1 MKGGCVLWN
10 TLVEARLA
18 LSGGKK
24 DADKGGLSGNDEGGL
39 SRNDTGGFSGDD
51 KGELSNSEKELP
63 GVKDDADVMADSGD
77 DAVPPEYHFVGR
89 GYSRSLMSARQF
101 ARERVYGCSPWSL
114 PYTNKQSCTV
124 IPGNPTLHPLHPLHP
139 LHLLP
144 PHNTLSL
151 PPPLHRRTPSSTP
164 SPPHSASP
172 PGRPA

>member
-1 MKGGCVLWN
+1 MKGGCVLRS

-18 LSGGKK
+18 PSGGKK
-24 DADKGGLSGNDEGGL
+24 DADKGGLSGE
-39 SRNDTGGFSGDD
+39 GGFSGDD

-63 GVKDDADVMADSGD
+63 DVKDDADVMADSGD

-89 GYSRSLMSARQF
+89 GDSRSLRSARQF
-101 ARERVYGCSPWSL
+101 ARERVYECSPWSL

-124 IPGNPTLHPLHPLHP
+124 IPSNPTLHPLHPPHP
-139 LHLLP
+139 LHLHP

-151 PPPLHRRTPSSTP
+151 PPSLHRSTPSSTP